1 MIIKFN
7 ISNVVLG
14 FPGGSAV
21 KDLPVM
27 QEPQELQILYTLNS
41 YITTG

>member
-27 QEPQELQILYTLNS
+27 QEPQELQIWS
-41 YITTG
+41 MGQEDCME